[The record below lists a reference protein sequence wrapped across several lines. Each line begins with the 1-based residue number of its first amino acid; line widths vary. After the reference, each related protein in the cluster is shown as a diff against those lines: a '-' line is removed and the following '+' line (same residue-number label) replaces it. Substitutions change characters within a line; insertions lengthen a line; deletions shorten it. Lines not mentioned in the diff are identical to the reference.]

1 MPHLPDHIN
10 RALERLNQVYFKD
23 SGRILELTA
32 GERLLAQGEPCNR
45 IYLILEGE
53 LVAYRSFDTLAGTS
67 VPAEDT
73 VGRGHE
79 VFRAGVGSYVGVQ
92 SFFSGA
98 FHSNNHI
105 FALTNARLAYIDDS
119 TEVLDEAEY
128 GTLEHQFMPILVHEL
143 VVRNSRILGHAAE
156 KEEAMRLV
164 QRSELAAMLG
174 QLSAGIA
181 HELNNAVGVI
191 TRRTEF
197 VANMLISH
205 LEEEDKRNA
214 RLFRLGYEEQASLT
228 NAGEHRKL
236 ARKYE
241 RELNM
246 GQEAAK
252 VLAHIIPDTET
263 LKKYGPEFVM
273 HVKRNY
279 EFWELGHDLR
289 DMQLAARHATGIVR
303 AVKLLGGAGSTRQ
316 EGVDVQ
322 ETVRDALNLLSNKLK
337 HVTLSTTLT
346 PLPLITADMTEL
358 VQVWSNILSNACD
371 AMGQAGTPNPTIS
384 IATELHHAE
393 GVSLLPTDYI
403 RVSVSNNGP
412 EIPLDLREKIFQP
425 NFTTKK
431 LGLDFG
437 LGLGLSIVRRVVDSY
452 NGTIE
457 LASTPELTTFTI
469 NIPTTPIHGND

>member
-1 MPHLPDHIN
+1 MASLPEHITV
-10 RALERLNQVYFKD
+10 ALERLNQVYFKD
-23 SGRILELTA
+23 SGRVLELGA
-32 GERLLAQGEPCNR
+32 GECLMSQGEPCRR
-45 IYLILEGE
+45 IYLVLEGE
-53 LVAYRSFDTLAGTS
+53 LVAYRTADSLAGTNL
-67 VPAEDT
+67 PAEDT
-73 VGRGHE
+73 APRGHE
-79 VFRAGVGSYVGVQ
+79 VFRAGVGSYLGVQ

-105 FALTNARLAYIDDS
+105 FALTPARLAYIDDE
-119 TEVLDEAEY
+119 TPVQDEEEY
-128 GTLEHQFMPILVHEL
+128 GPLDHQFMPILVHEL
-143 VVRNSRILGHAAE
+143 VARNSRIFGHAAE
-156 KEEAMRLV
+156 KEEATRLLH
-164 QRSELAAMLG
+164 RSELAAMLG

-197 VANMLISH
+197 VANMLREH
-205 LEEEDKRNA
+205 LEEEDKQNA
-214 RLFRLGYEEQASLT
+214 RLFRLGYEEESLAP
-228 NAGEHRKL
+228 AGQHRAL

-263 LKKYGPEFVM
+263 LKRYGPEFVM

-279 EFWELGHDLR
+279 HFWELGHDLR

-303 AVKLLGGAGSTRQ
+303 GVKLLGGAGSMRQ
-316 EGVDVQ
+316 EGVDVLAS
-322 ETVRDALNLLSNKLK
+322 VRDAISLLSNKLK
-337 HVTLSTTLT
+337 RVTLNTQLA
-346 PLPLITADMTEL
+346 PLPLMTADITEL
-358 VQVWSNILSNACD
+358 VQVWTNILSNACD
-371 AMGQAGTPNPTIS
+371 AMGQANTPDPTIC
-384 IATELHHAE
+384 ITAELHHAE

-403 RVSVSNNGP
+403 RVSISNNGP
-412 EIPLDLREKIFQP
+412 EIPVEIREKIFQP

-457 LASTPELTTFTI
+457 LDSSPELTTFTI

>member
-1 MPHLPDHIN
+1 MPSLPDSIN
-10 RALERLNQVYFKD
+10 RALERLNRVYFHD
-23 SGRILELTA
+23 SGRLLELVE
-32 GERLLAQGEPCNR
+32 GERLLTQGEPCHR
-45 IYLILEGE
+45 IYLVLEGE
-53 LVAYRSFDTLAGTS
+53 LVAYRSFDTLEGTNI
-67 VPAEDT
+67 PAEDT

-105 FALTNARLAYIDDS
+105 FALKPTRLAYIDDTTS
-119 TEVLDEAEY
+119 VIDEEGY
-128 GTLEHQFMPILVHEL
+128 GTLEHQFLPIIVHEL

-156 KEEAMRLV
+156 KEEAMRLL

-191 TRRTEF
+191 TRRSEF

-205 LEEEDKRNA
+205 LEEEDKDNA
-214 RLFRLGYEEQASLT
+214 RLFRLGYEETSLT
-228 NAGEHRKL
+228 AAGEHRKL

-279 EFWELGHDLR
+279 QFWELGHDLR

-303 AVKLLGGAGSTRQ
+303 AVKLLGGAGSART
-316 EGVDVQ
+316 EGVDVT
-322 ETVRDALNLLSNKLK
+322 ETVRDAVNLLSNKIK
-337 HVTLSTTLT
+337 RVTLSTTLS
-346 PLPLITADMTEL
+346 PLPPITADVTEL
-358 VQVWSNILSNACD
+358 VQVWTNVLSNACD
-371 AMGQAGTPNPTIS
+371 AMSQGDTPAPAIS
-384 IATELHHAE
+384 ITTELHHAE
-393 GVSLLPTDYI
+393 GVSLLPTEYI
-403 RVSVSNNGP
+403 RVSISNNGP
-412 EIPLDLREKIFQP
+412 EIPVEIREKIFQP

-457 LASTPELTTFTI
+457 LDSSPELTTFTI

>member
-1 MPHLPDHIN
+1 MPALPEHIN
-10 RALERLNQVYFKD
+10 VALERLNRVYFKD
-23 SGRILELTA
+23 SGRVLELGA
-32 GERLLAQGEPCNR
+32 GERLMAQGEPCRR
-45 IYLILEGE
+45 IYLVLEGE
-53 LVAYRSFDTLAGTS
+53 LVAYRTTDSLADTK
-67 VPAEDT
+67 VPSDDMAP
-73 VGRGHE
+73 RGHE
-79 VFRAGVGSYVGVQ
+79 VFRAGVGSYLGVQ

-105 FALTNARLAYIDDS
+105 FALTPARLAYIDDE
-119 TEVLDEAEY
+119 TPVVDEATH
-128 GTLEHQFMPILVHEL
+128 GNLEHQFMPILVHEL
-143 VVRNSRILGHAAE
+143 VARNSRILGHAAE
-156 KEEAMRLV
+156 KAEAMRLL

-197 VANMLISH
+197 VATMLTEH
-205 LEEEDKRNA
+205 LEEEDRKNA
-214 RLFRLGYEEQASLT
+214 RLFRLGYEEDTLAA
-228 NAGEHRKL
+228 AGQHRAL

-263 LKKYGPEFVM
+263 LKKYGPEFVQ

-279 EFWELGHDLR
+279 HFWELGHDLR

-303 AVKLLGGAGSTRQ
+303 AVKLLGGAGSMRE
-316 EGVDVQ
+316 EGVDVLA
-322 ETVRDALNLLSNKLK
+322 TVRDAVSLLSNKLK
-337 HVTLSTTLT
+337 HLDLTTELA
-346 PLPLITADMTEL
+346 PLPPITADVTEL
-358 VQVWSNILSNACD
+358 VQVWTNILSNACD
-371 AMGQAGTPNPTIS
+371 AMGQAGTPAPAIR

-403 RVSVSNNGP
+403 RVSLSNNGP
-412 EIPLDLREKIFQP
+412 EIPVDIREKIFQP

-457 LASTPELTTFTI
+457 LESSPELTTFTI

>member
-1 MPHLPDHIN
+1 MPALPELITK
-10 RALERLNQVYFKD
+10 ALERLNRVYFLD
-23 SGRILELTA
+23 SGRLHELAA
-32 GERLLAQGEPCNR
+32 GERLLAQGEPCRR
-45 IYLILEGE
+45 IYLVLAGE
-53 LVAYRSFDTLAGTS
+53 LVAYRSSDTLAGTN
-67 VPAEDT
+67 VPAEET
-73 VGRGHE
+73 VARGHE

-105 FALTNARLAYIDDS
+105 FALQDTRLAYIDDT
-119 TEVLDEAEY
+119 TEVIDEAEY
-128 GTLEHQFMPILVHEL
+128 GSLEHQFLPIIVHEL

-156 KEEAMRLV
+156 KEEAMRLL

-191 TRRTEF
+191 TRRAEF
-197 VANMLISH
+197 VAGMLTTH

-214 RLFRLGYEEQASLT
+214 KLFRLGYEEDSIA

-263 LKKYGPEFVM
+263 LVKYGPEFVQ

-279 EFWELGHDLR
+279 QFWELGHDLR

-316 EGVDVQ
+316 EGVDVLD
-322 ETVRDALNLLSNKLK
+322 TVKDAVNLLSNKLK
-337 HVTLSTTLT
+337 HVTLSTTLA
-346 PLPLITADMTEL
+346 PLPLITADVTEL
-358 VQVWSNILSNACD
+358 VQVWANILSNACD
-371 AMGQAGTPNPTIS
+371 AISQAGTPNPMVNIS
-384 IATELHHAE
+384 TELYHAE

-403 RVSVSNNGP
+403 RVSISNNGP
-412 EIPLDLREKIFQP
+412 EIPEDIREKIFHP

-457 LASTPELTTFTI
+457 LSSSPELTTFTI

>member
-1 MPHLPDHIN
+1 MSTLPDNIIN
-10 RALERLNQVYFKD
+10 ALERLNRVYFRD
-23 SGRILELTA
+23 SGRILELAA
-32 GERLLAQGEPCNR
+32 GERLLTQGEPCHR
-45 IYLILEGE
+45 IYLVLEGE
-53 LVAYRSFDTLAGTS
+53 LVAYRSFDTLEGTN

-79 VFRAGVGSYVGVQ
+79 VFRVSEGSYVGVQ
-92 SFFSGA
+92 SFFSGS

-105 FALTNARLAYIDDS
+105 FALSETRLAYIDDT
-119 TEVLDEAEY
+119 TEVIGEEEH
-128 GTLEHQFMPILVHEL
+128 GSLEHQFLPILVHEL

-197 VANMLISH
+197 VASMLISH

-214 RLFRLGYEEQASLT
+214 RLFRLGYEEDTLAA
-228 NAGEHRKL
+228 AGQHRAL

-246 GQEAAK
+246 QQEAAK

-263 LKKYGPEFVM
+263 LVKYGPEFVQ

-279 EFWELGHDLR
+279 QFWELGHDLR

-303 AVKLLGGAGSTRQ
+303 AVKLLGGAGSTRE
-316 EGVDVQ
+316 EGVDVLD
-322 ETVRDALNLLSNKLK
+322 TVRDAVNLLTNKLK
-337 HVTLSTTLT
+337 HLTLT
-346 PLPLITADMTEL
+346 STLAPLPRIIADVTEL
-358 VQVWSNILSNACD
+358 VQVWTNILSNACD
-371 AMGQAGTPNPTIS
+371 AIAQAGTPNPAINIT
-384 IATELHHAE
+384 TELYHAE

-403 RVSVSNNGP
+403 RVSISNNGP
-412 EIPLDLREKIFQP
+412 EIPEEIREKIFQP

-457 LASTPELTTFTI
+457 LSSSPELTTFTI

>member
-1 MPHLPDHIN
+1 MVSLPENITA
-10 RALERLNQVYFKD
+10 ALERLNRVYFMD
-23 SGRILELTA
+23 SGRVHELGA
-32 GERLLAQGEPCNR
+32 GERLLEQGEPCRR
-45 IYLILEGE
+45 IYLVLEGE
-53 LVAYRSFDTLAGTS
+53 LVAYRTSDTLAGTN
-67 VPAEDT
+67 VPAEDAAP
-73 VGRGHE
+73 RGHE

-92 SFFSGA
+92 SFFSGS

-105 FALTNARLAYIDDS
+105 FTLTPARLAYIDDE
-119 TEVLDEAEY
+119 TPVQDEEVY
-128 GTLEHQFMPILVHEL
+128 GSLEHQFMPILVHEL

-156 KEEAMRLV
+156 KEEATRLL

-174 QLSAGIA
+174 HLSAGIA

-197 VANMLISH
+197 VANMLIQH
-205 LEEEDKRNA
+205 LEDEDKKNA
-214 RLFRLGYEEQASLT
+214 RLFRLGYEEDSLAA
-228 NAGEHRKL
+228 AGEHRKL

-263 LKKYGPEFVM
+263 LKRFGPEFVQ

-279 EFWELGHDLR
+279 QFWELGHDLR

-303 AVKLLGGAGSTRQ
+303 AVKLLGGAGSSRQ
-316 EGVDVQ
+316 EGVDVLDS
-322 ETVRDALNLLSNKLK
+322 VRDAVNLLSNKLK
-337 HVTLSTTLT
+337 HVSLTTHLT
-346 PLPLITADMTEL
+346 PLPLITADVTEL
-358 VQVWSNILSNACD
+358 VQVWTNILSNAYD
-371 AMGQAGTPNPTIS
+371 AMTQDNTPNPAIS
-384 IATELHHAE
+384 ISTKLFHAE

-403 RVSVSNNGP
+403 RVSISNNGP
-412 EIPLDLREKIFQP
+412 EIPEEIREKIFQP

-457 LASTPELTTFTI
+457 LASSPELTTFTI
-469 NIPTTPIHGND
+469 NIPTTPIHGNN

>member
-1 MPHLPDHIN
+1 MPVLPEHITQS
-10 RALERLNQVYFKD
+10 LERLNQVYFKD
-23 SGRILELTA
+23 SGRVLELAA
-32 GERLLAQGEPCNR
+32 GERLLAQGEPCRR
-45 IYLILEGE
+45 IYLVLAGE
-53 LVAYRSFDTLAGTS
+53 LVAYRTTDTLAGTS

-73 VGRGHE
+73 APRGHE
-79 VFRAGVGSYVGVQ
+79 VFRAGVDSYVGVQ
-92 SFFSGA
+92 SFFSGS

-105 FALTNARLAYIDDS
+105 FALSDTRVAYIDDT
-119 TEVLDEAEY
+119 TEVVEEELY
-128 GTLEHQFMPILVHEL
+128 GSLEHQFLPIIVHEL
-143 VVRNSRILGHAAE
+143 VMRNRRILGHAAE
-156 KEEAMRLV
+156 KEEAMRLL

-197 VANMLISH
+197 VANMLNQH

-214 RLFRLGYEEQASLT
+214 KLFRLGYEENNLA

-252 VLAHIIPDTET
+252 VLAHIIPNTET
-263 LKKYGPEFVM
+263 LVKYGPEFVQ

-279 EFWELGHDLR
+279 AFWELGHDLR

-303 AVKLLGGAGSTRQ
+303 AVKLLGGAGSTRT
-316 EGVDVQ
+316 EGVDVLD
-322 ETVRDALNLLSNKLK
+322 TVRDAVNLLSNKLK
-337 HVTLSTTLT
+337 HVTLTTTLA
-346 PLPLITADMTEL
+346 PLPLITADVTEL

-371 AMGQAGTPNPTIS
+371 AMGQVSTPNPAVS
-384 IATELHHAE
+384 IVTELHHAE
-393 GVSLLPTDYI
+393 GVSLLPTEYI
-403 RVSVSNNGP
+403 RVSISNNGP
-412 EIPLDLREKIFQP
+412 EIPEDIREKIFQP

-437 LGLGLSIVRRVVDSY
+437 LGLGLSIVRRVVDNY

-457 LASTPELTTFTI
+457 LASSPELTTFTI

>member
-1 MPHLPDHIN
+1 MPSLPEN
-10 RALERLNQVYFKD
+10 VTAALERLNQVYFKD
-23 SGRILELTA
+23 SGRILELAA

-53 LVAYRSFDTLAGTS
+53 LVAYRSFDTLAGTN

-92 SFFSGA
+92 SFFSGS

-105 FALTNARLAYIDDS
+105 FALSQTRLAYIDDT
-119 TEVLDEAEY
+119 TEVIDEATY
-128 GTLEHQFMPILVHEL
+128 GSLEHQFLPIIVHEL

-191 TRRTEF
+191 TRRAEF
-197 VANMLISH
+197 VAQMLTTH

-214 RLFRLGYEEQASLT
+214 KLFRLGYEESSIA
-228 NAGEHRKL
+228 NVGEHRKL

-263 LKKYGPEFVM
+263 LVKYGPEFVQ

-279 EFWELGHDLR
+279 PFWELGHDLR

-316 EGVDVQ
+316 EGVDVL
-322 ETVRDALNLLSNKLK
+322 ETVRDAVNLLSNKLK
-337 HVTLSTTLT
+337 HLTLTTTLT
-346 PLPLITADMTEL
+346 PLPLITADVTEL

-371 AMGQAGTPNPTIS
+371 AIGQAGTPNPAIS
-384 IATELHHAE
+384 IATELLHAE

-403 RVSVSNNGP
+403 RVSISNNGP
-412 EIPLDLREKIFQP
+412 EIPEEIREKIFQP

-457 LASTPELTTFTI
+457 LTSSPELTTFTI

>member
-1 MPHLPDHIN
+1 MPALPEHIN
-10 RALERLNQVYFKD
+10 AALERLNRVYFKD
-23 SGRILELTA
+23 SGRVLELGA
-32 GERLLAQGEPCNR
+32 GERLMAQGEPCRR
-45 IYLILEGE
+45 IYLVLEGE
-53 LVAYRSFDTLAGTS
+53 LVAYRTHDTLAGTN

-73 VGRGHE
+73 APRGHE
-79 VFRAGVGSYVGVQ
+79 VFRAGVGSYLGVQ

-98 FHSNNHI
+98 YHSNNHI
-105 FALTNARLAYIDDS
+105 FALTPARLSYIDDE
-119 TEVLDEAEY
+119 TPVVDEAEY
-128 GTLEHQFMPILVHEL
+128 GSLEHQFMPILVHEL
-143 VVRNSRILGHAAE
+143 VIRNRRILGHAAE
-156 KEEAMRLV
+156 KEEATRLL

-174 QLSAGIA
+174 HLSAGIA

-197 VANMLISH
+197 VANMLIEH
-205 LEEEDKRNA
+205 LEDEDKKNA
-214 RLFRLGYEEQASLT
+214 RLFRLGYEEDSLAA
-228 NAGEHRKL
+228 AGEHRKL

-279 EFWELGHDLR
+279 QFWELGHDLR

-316 EGVDVQ
+316 EGVDVLDS
-322 ETVRDALNLLSNKLK
+322 VRDAVNLLSNKLK
-337 HVTLSTTLT
+337 HVTLNTTLT
-346 PLPLITADMTEL
+346 PLPLITADVTEL
-358 VQVWSNILSNACD
+358 VQVWTNILSNAYD
-371 AMGQAGTPNPTIS
+371 AMSQADTPNPTIS
-384 IATELHHAE
+384 ISTELHHAE
-393 GVSLLPTDYI
+393 GVSLLPTEYI
-403 RVSVSNNGP
+403 RVSISNNGP
-412 EIPLDLREKIFQP
+412 EIPVDIREKIFQP

-457 LASTPELTTFTI
+457 LASSPELTTFTI

>member
-1 MPHLPDHIN
+1 MPILPEQIIQS
-10 RALERLNQVYFKD
+10 LERINQVYFRD
-23 SGRILELTA
+23 SGRILELAA
-32 GERLLAQGEPCNR
+32 GERLLAQGEPCHR
-45 IYLILEGE
+45 IYLVLEGE
-53 LVAYRSFDTLAGTS
+53 LVAYRSFDTIAGTS

-79 VFRAGVGSYVGVQ
+79 VFRAGVDSYVGVQ

-105 FALTNARLAYIDDS
+105 FALTETRLAYIDDT
-119 TEVLDEAEY
+119 TEVIDEAQY
-128 GTLEHQFMPILVHEL
+128 GSLEHQLMPIMVHEL
-143 VVRNSRILGHAAE
+143 VVRNRRILGHAAE

-197 VANMLISH
+197 VANMLREH
-205 LEEEDKRNA
+205 LEEEDRDNA
-214 RLFRLGYEEQASLT
+214 RLFRLGYEESDLI

-246 GQEAAK
+246 SQEAAK
-252 VLAHIIPDTET
+252 VLAHLVPDTET
-263 LKKYGPEFVM
+263 LVRFGPEFVQ

-279 EFWELGHDLR
+279 QFWELGHDLR

-316 EGVDVQ
+316 EGVDVA
-322 ETVRDALNLLSNKLK
+322 ESVRDAVNLLSNKLK
-337 HVTLSTTLT
+337 HVTLSTTLS
-346 PLPLITADMTEL
+346 PLPLITADVTEL
-358 VQVWSNILSNACD
+358 VQVWGNILSNACD
-371 AMGQAGTPNPTIS
+371 AMSQASTADPTIR
-384 IATELHHAE
+384 IVTELHHAE
-393 GVSLLPTDYI
+393 GVSLLPTEYI
-403 RVSVSNNGP
+403 RVSISNNGP
-412 EIPLDLREKIFQP
+412 EIPEEIREKIFQP

-457 LASTPELTTFTI
+457 LASSPELTTFTI
-469 NIPTTPIHGND
+469 NIPTTPIHGNH

>member
-1 MPHLPDHIN
+1 MATLPEHIN
-10 RALERLNQVYFKD
+10 RALERLNRVYFRD
-23 SGRILELTA
+23 SGRILELAA
-32 GERLLAQGEPCNR
+32 GERLLTQGEPCRR
-45 IYLILEGE
+45 IYLVLEGE
-53 LVAYRSFDTLAGTS
+53 LVAYRSFDTLEGTS

-79 VFRAGVGSYVGVQ
+79 VFRVGVDSYVGVQ
-92 SFFSGA
+92 SFFSGS

-105 FALTNARLAYIDDS
+105 FALSETRLAYIDDT
-119 TEVLDEAEY
+119 TEVIDEAEH
-128 GTLEHQFMPILVHEL
+128 GSLEHQFLPIVVHEL

-197 VANMLISH
+197 VANMLTEH

-214 RLFRLGYEEQASLT
+214 RLFRLGYEESSLV

-279 EFWELGHDLR
+279 QFWELGHDLR

-316 EGVDVQ
+316 EGVDVLD
-322 ETVRDALNLLSNKLK
+322 TVRDAVTLLSNKVK
-337 HVTLSTTLT
+337 HVTLTTTLT
-346 PLPLITADMTEL
+346 PLPLITADITEL
-358 VQVWSNILSNACD
+358 VQVWSNIISNACD
-371 AMGQAGTPNPTIS
+371 AMAQGGTVNPAIS
-384 IATELHHAE
+384 IVTELHHAE
-393 GVSLLPTDYI
+393 GVSLLPTEYI
-403 RVSVSNNGP
+403 RVSISNNGP
-412 EIPLDLREKIFQP
+412 EIPEDIREKIFQP

-457 LASTPELTTFTI
+457 LSSSPELTTFTI

>member
-1 MPHLPDHIN
+1 MATLPEHIN
-10 RALERLNQVYFKD
+10 RALERLNQVYFRD
-23 SGRILELTA
+23 SGRILELAA
-32 GERLLAQGEPCNR
+32 GQRLLEQGEPCNR
-45 IYLILEGE
+45 IYLVLEGE
-53 LVAYRSFDTLAGTS
+53 LVAYRSFDTLEGTG

-79 VFRAGVGSYVGVQ
+79 VFRVGVDSYVGVQ

-105 FALTNARLAYIDDS
+105 YALTETRLAYIDD
-119 TEVLDEAEY
+119 TTDVQDEAEY
-128 GTLEHQFMPILVHEL
+128 GTLEHQFLPIIVHEL

-191 TRRTEF
+191 TRRCEF
-197 VANMLISH
+197 VANMLTEH

-214 RLFRLGYEEQASLT
+214 QLFRLGYEESSLA

-236 ARKYE
+236 SRKYE

-263 LKKYGPEFVM
+263 LVKYGPEFVQ

-279 EFWELGHDLR
+279 QFWELGHDLR

-316 EGVDVQ
+316 EGVNVLD
-322 ETVRDALNLLSNKLK
+322 TVHDAVNLLSNKLK
-337 HVTLSTTLT
+337 HVTLTTTLA
-346 PLPLITADMTEL
+346 PLPLITADVTEL

-371 AMGQAGTPNPTIS
+371 AMSQAGTARPAVS

-403 RVSVSNNGP
+403 RVSISNNGP
-412 EIPLDLREKIFQP
+412 EIPEEIREKIFQP

-457 LASTPELTTFTI
+457 LASSPELTTFTI

>member
-1 MPHLPDHIN
+1 MATLPEHIN
-10 RALERLNQVYFKD
+10 RALERLNQVYFRD
-23 SGRILELTA
+23 SGRILELAA
-32 GERLLAQGEPCNR
+32 GQRLLEQGEPCNR
-45 IYLILEGE
+45 IYLVLEGE
-53 LVAYRSFDTLAGTS
+53 LVAYRSFDTLEGTG

-79 VFRAGVGSYVGVQ
+79 VFRVGVDSYVGVQ

-105 FALTNARLAYIDDS
+105 YALTETRLAYIDD
-119 TEVLDEAEY
+119 TTDVQDEAEY
-128 GTLEHQFMPILVHEL
+128 GTLEHQFLPIIVHEL

-191 TRRTEF
+191 TRRCEF
-197 VANMLISH
+197 VANMLTEH

-214 RLFRLGYEEQASLT
+214 QLFRLGYEESSLA

-236 ARKYE
+236 SRKYE

-263 LKKYGPEFVM
+263 LVKYGPEFVQ

-279 EFWELGHDLR
+279 QFWELGHDLR

-316 EGVDVQ
+316 EGVNVLD
-322 ETVRDALNLLSNKLK
+322 TVHDAVNLLSNKLK
-337 HVTLSTTLT
+337 HVTLTTTLA
-346 PLPLITADMTEL
+346 PLPLITADVTEL

-371 AMGQAGTPNPTIS
+371 AMIQAGTARPAVS

-403 RVSVSNNGP
+403 RVSISNNGP
-412 EIPLDLREKIFQP
+412 EIPEEIREKIFQP

-457 LASTPELTTFTI
+457 LESSPELTTFTI

>member
-1 MPHLPDHIN
+1 MPSLPDSIN
-10 RALERLNQVYFKD
+10 RALERLNRVYFLD
-23 SGRILELTA
+23 SGRILELA
-32 GERLLAQGEPCNR
+32 EGVRLLAQGEPCHR
-45 IYLILEGE
+45 IYLVLEGE
-53 LVAYRSFDTLAGTS
+53 LVAYRSFDTLKGTNI
-67 VPAEDT
+67 PAEDT

-105 FALTNARLAYIDDS
+105 FALKPTRLAYIDD
-119 TEVLDEAEY
+119 TTTVVDEEEH
-128 GTLEHQFMPILVHEL
+128 GTLEHQFLPIIVHEL

-156 KEEAMRLV
+156 KEEAMRLL

-205 LEEEDKRNA
+205 LEEEDRSNA
-214 RLFRLGYEEQASLT
+214 HLFRLGYEENNLAA
-228 NAGEHRKL
+228 AGEHRKL

-263 LKKYGPEFVM
+263 LKKYGPEFVQ

-279 EFWELGHDLR
+279 QFWELGHDLR

-303 AVKLLGGAGSTRQ
+303 AVKLLGGAGSSRQ
-316 EGVDVQ
+316 EGVDVL
-322 ETVRDALNLLSNKLK
+322 ETVRDAVNLLSNKLK
-337 HVTLSTTLT
+337 HLTLTTTLT
-346 PLPLITADMTEL
+346 PLPLITADVTEL
-358 VQVWSNILSNACD
+358 VQVWTNILSNACD
-371 AMGQAGTPNPTIS
+371 AMAQGNTPEPAIC
-384 IATELHHAE
+384 IRTELHHAE

-403 RVSVSNNGP
+403 RVSISNNGP
-412 EIPLDLREKIFQP
+412 EIPVEIREKIFQP

-457 LASTPELTTFTI
+457 LTSSPELTTFTI